1 MADISKIKI
10 QNVIYNVKDETARQN
25 IQDLDNTL
33 TARINNLQNT
43 LLTELVVI
51 GDSYTAFNVSTW
63 AEDLAQQL
71 NLTLHKHAASSM
83 GYVHQVGGQ
92 TFIDLLD
99 WDDTSFYDNVK
110 YVICYGG
117 INDYDI
123 TRAQIETAV
132 QAFVAKAK
140 TNFPHAQIIL
150 VGPQCDAG
158 QFASRKVTKERVAIE
173 RGAMSSGVAY
183 VDASDWLINTT
194 YNYTDTYDT
203 DHLHPSALGYKII
216 TSKMLGVINN
226 NPYSD
231 IDLKISFKDDT
242 WSGTIRTSRS
252 KDKTHFSAKI
262 TGSWVQGAY
271 NIPLKI
277 EGSYAGNNEN
287 LGAFIDNSA
296 FFPVYKIDG
305 NNNVSE
311 FVGCGRI
318 SVASATGEYQI
329 AIVPL
334 VANFTGTC
342 AISGDIYLGNWT
354 NELSAD

>member
-1 MADISKIKI
+1 MADISKIQI
-10 QNVIYNVKDETARQN
+10 QNATYDIKDEKARQS
-25 IQDLDNTL
+25 ISDLDSSVNS
-33 TARINNLQNT
+33 RINNLSNS
-43 LLTELVVI
+43 LLTDLVVI

-71 NLTLHKHAASSM
+71 NLNLHKHAQSSM
-83 GYVHQVGGQ
+83 GYVHQVNGQ

-99 WDDTSFYDNVK
+99 WDDTSFYNKVK
-110 YVICYGG
+110 YLICYGG

-158 QFASRKVTKERVAIE
+158 QFSSLKVTKERVAIE

-194 YNYTDTYDT
+194 YNYTQTYDN

-216 TSKMLGVINN
+216 TSKMLGIINN

-231 IDLKISFKDDT
+231 IDLKFSFKEG
-242 WSGTIRTSRS
+242 WSGTLRTSKS

-262 TGSWVQGAY
+262 TGSWVQGSY
-271 NIPLKI
+271 NIPLKF
-277 EGSYAGNNEN
+277 EGSYVGNNAN
-287 LGAFIDNSA
+287 LDAFIDNTSY
-296 FFPVYKIDG
+296 FPVYKIDG
-305 NNNVSE
+305 NNNVTD

-318 SVASATGEYQI
+318 SVQSATGEYQI

-334 VANFTGTC
+334 VANFTGVC
-342 AISGDIYLGNWT
+342 VISGDIYLGNWI
-354 NELSAD
+354 NELSSD